1 MKINYKQT
9 LIACYIGYIV
19 QAIVNTISPLL
30 FVVYSDKLG
39 ISILEISILI
49 TYNFVIQIV
58 MDLGSA
64 VFVHKLGY
72 RKSVVMAHI
81 LSSSGLILMS
91 VLTTLMPWKFA
102 AILIASTFMC
112 AGGGLIEVIVSP
124 IVEAIPG
131 DAKASAMSILHSF
144 YCWGQ
149 VAVVLLTTLYLS
161 LLGIDNWIF
170 LPALWALVPL
180 LGFFLFLFVPINEL
194 PADEGGQKFSALS
207 KQKGFFLML
216 IIMICAGASEVGI
229 AQWASLFAEKGLGVS
244 KTLGDLIGPCAFA
257 VFMGI
262 GRVLFGKVASKIKLE
277 KWICASFGL
286 CIIAYLIISLSSS
299 PILSFFGFALCG
311 LSVAILWPGTYS
323 MGASF
328 IPMGGTL
335 MFALFALGGDSGCA
349 LGPDTIGIV
358 SDAISKY
365 GSGIFGNIIKGDAE
379 SVALKS
385 GILTASIFP
394 IIGFMTAFI
403 LVRKINKKDN
413 DKKCEELDL

>member
-1 MKINYKQT
+1 MKLGYKQT
-9 LIACYIGYIV
+9 LTACYIGYIV

-49 TYNFVIQIV
+49 TYNFAIQIV

-64 VFVHKLGY
+64 FFINRLGY
-72 RKSVVMAHI
+72 RRSVVLAHI
-81 LSSSGLILMS
+81 LCSAGLILMS
-91 VLTTLMPWKFA
+91 VLTALMPQKFI

-161 LLGIDNWIF
+161 IFGIDRWIL
-170 LPALWALVPL
+170 LPALWALIPFI
-180 LGFFLFLFVPINEL
+180 GFLMFIYVPINEL
-194 PADEGGQKFSALS
+194 PGDKESQKFSILS
-207 KQKGFFLML
+207 KQKGFFPML

-244 KTLGDLIGPCAFA
+244 KTLGDLIGPCSFA

-262 GRVLFGKVASKIKLE
+262 GRVLFGRVASKIRLE
-277 KWICASFGL
+277 RWLCASFGL
-286 CIIAYLIISLSSS
+286 CIAAYLIISLSNS
-299 PILSFFGFALCG
+299 PILSLFGFALSG

-335 MFALFALGGDSGCA
+335 MFALFALGGDTGCT
-349 LGPDTIGIV
+349 LGPDTVGII
-358 SDAISKY
+358 SDIVTKY
-365 GSGIFGNIIKGDAE
+365 GSGIFGNLIKGDIE

-385 GILTASIFP
+385 GILTAAIFP
-394 IIGFMTAFI
+394 IIGFITSFI
-403 LVRKINKKDN
+403 FARSASKKEKGQNKN
-413 DKKCEELDL
+413 